1 MPLRRRRLAAVLTVT
16 TLALAALIGPVFADP
31 GDGDPGDDLPEWAQ
45 PDRSWLEWLLKAG
58 MWAGFASNLA
68 RMAEETGDPEE
79 AWEAV
84 EEAESQVIQAQKRLD
99 RAKAKAAD
107 EPDGPERE
115 AADEAIAEGERQ
127 VARARANAR
136 RARKTVE
143 QRHPRPDPP
152 ARPAPLADP
161 LFTPPAAGDT
171 DPRIDEAKR
180 LLDEAEEIIHDTDD
194 LDAARELIDQARDLI
209 DEVARDRDQ
218 AGPPDPS
225 RPDGD
230 GQLIDYV
237 NVSIETAERH
247 LDEAQKARDAGQGEP
262 NPFERYIRGDQGGQD
277 KTGETPGE
285 PPSANLD
292 PPDCGLNSGPC

>member
-115 AADEAIAEGERQ
+115 AADEAIAEGELQ

-161 LFTPPAAGDT
+161 LFTPPAAEDT
-171 DPRIDEAKR
+171 DPGSTR
-180 LLDEAEEIIHDTDD
+180 
-194 LDAARELIDQARDLI
+194 
-209 DEVARDRDQ
+209 
-218 AGPPDPS
+218 
-225 RPDGD
+225 
-230 GQLIDYV
+230 
-237 NVSIETAERH
+237 
-247 LDEAQKARDAGQGEP
+247 
-262 NPFERYIRGDQGGQD
+262 
-277 KTGETPGE
+277 
-285 PPSANLD
+285 PSACSTRRRRSSTT
-292 PPDCGLNSGPC
+292 PTTWTRRAS